1 MKVLQPSKKQEP
13 ALRSMTVWAL
23 GRISS
28 KLTYTRAMP
37 SILSALQDPYFKV
50 RAHAC
55 TAVAHLGS
63 VEANLSP

>member
-1 MKVLQPSKKQEP
+1 
-13 ALRSMTVWAL
+13 MTVWAL